1 MIRDFAGLSIS
12 TFKARKM
19 RSLLTMM
26 GIFIGVALLVTLVSL
41 GRGLEDS
48 ITAQF
53 ESLGT
58 DKVYVFPGTNVFSAA
73 ISDQT
78 FSESELN
85 ALEKIKGVKLAAGMV
100 FRIGRIEFNDEVKY
114 VSIAGIPLDEKRE
127 VFKSVH
133 NMKVEQGRD
142 LKNGDNYKA
151 LAGIDLTL
159 KDIVFSKGMRPGDK
173 VAVEGQDFDIA
184 GTLARIGN
192 PDDDSM
198 LLIPLDTAREL
209 FGQKDSYGYILLQAQ
224 EGASPRD
231 IADKAE
237 KKLRSLRDLDEG
249 DENFSVQTTDDVMAT
264 FQDILAIVQA
274 VLLGLAAISLVVGGI
289 GIMNTMYTA
298 IIERTRQIG
307 VMKAIGA
314 TNFHIALIF
323 QIESGLLGLAGGIV
337 GVLIGMGIGKLI
349 ELAAH
354 AANLTFFNVS
364 FPLWLIGGA
373 LAFSTLLG
381 ILSGVF
387 PSMQAAKMKPIDA
400 LRYE

>member
-1 MIRDFAGLSIS
+1 MIKDYVMLSVS

-48 ITAQF
+48 IKEQF

-58 DKVYVFPGTNVFSAA
+58 DKVFIFPGSNVFSAA
-73 ISDQT
+73 ISDQS
-78 FSESELN
+78 FSESEFD
-85 ALEKIKGVKLAAGMV
+85 ALGKVRGVKLAAGMV
-100 FRIGRIEFNDEVKY
+100 YRIGRVKYNDEVKY
-114 VSIAGIPLDEKRE
+114 VSIVGIPLDEGRE

-133 NMKVEQGRD
+133 SMKVEQGRD
-142 LKNGDNYKA
+142 LKNGDKYKA

-159 KDIVFSKGMRPGDK
+159 DSIVFKKGLRPGDK
-173 VAVEGQDFDIA
+173 LLVEGREFDIA
-184 GTLARIGN
+184 GSFARIGN

-198 LLIPLDTAREL
+198 LMIPLDTARDL
-209 FGQKDSYGYILLQAQ
+209 FNQKDSYGYILLQAQ
-224 EGASPRD
+224 DGASPKEV
-231 IADKAE
+231 AAKV
-237 KKLRSLRDLDEG
+237 KKELRSIRDQDEG
-249 DENFSVQTTDDVMAT
+249 DENFSVQTTDDMLESFAT
-264 FQDILAIVQA
+264 ILAVVQA
-274 VLLGLAAISLVVGGI
+274 VLLGLAAISLIVGGI

-314 TNFHIALIF
+314 TNFHIAFIF
-323 QIESGLLGLAGGIV
+323 QVESGLLGLAGGIV
-337 GVLIGMGIGKLI
+337 GVLIGMGIGKLV
-349 ELAAH
+349 EFAAH
-354 AANLTFFNVS
+354 TANLTFFNVS
-364 FPLWLIGGA
+364 FPWWLIVGA
-373 LAFSTLLG
+373 LAFSTVLG

-387 PSMQAAKMKPIDA
+387 PSMQAAKMKPVDA

>member
-1 MIRDFAGLSIS
+1 MIKDFAMLSIS

-48 ITAQF
+48 ITQQF

-58 DKVYVFPGTNVFSAA
+58 DKIYVFPGTNMFSAA

-78 FSESELN
+78 FSESEFN

-100 FRIGRIEFNDEVKY
+100 FRIGRIEYNDEVKY
-114 VSIAGIPLDEKRE
+114 VSIVGIPLDEKRE

-142 LKNGDNYKA
+142 LKNGDKYKA

-159 KDIVFSKGMRPGDK
+159 KDIVFSKGLRPGDK
-173 VAVEGQDFDIA
+173 VIVEGQDFDVA
-184 GTLARIGN
+184 GALARIGN

-198 LLIPLDTAREL
+198 LLIPLGTAREL
-209 FGQKDSYGYILLQAQ
+209 FNQEDSYGYILLQAQ
-224 EGASPRD
+224 EGALPKA
-231 IADKAE
+231 IAESAE
-237 KKLRSLRDLDEG
+237 KKLRSIRNLDEG
-249 DENFSVQTTDDVMAT
+249 DENFSIQTTDDLMET
-264 FQDILAIVQA
+264 FADILAIVQA
-274 VLLGLAAISLVVGGI
+274 VLLGLAAISLIVGGI

-314 TNFHIALIF
+314 TNWHIALIF

-349 ELAAH
+349 EFAAH
-354 AANLTFFNVS
+354 SANLTFFNVS
-364 FPLWLIGGA
+364 FPLWLIVGA
-373 LAFSTLLG
+373 LSFSTILG
-381 ILSGVF
+381 IVSGVL

>member
-1 MIRDFAGLSIS
+1 MIKDFVMLSLS
-12 TFKARKM
+12 TFKARRM

-26 GIFIGVALLVTLVSL
+26 GVFIGIALLVTLVSL

-48 ITAQF
+48 IKEQF

-78 FSESELN
+78 FSESEFN

-114 VSIAGIPLDEKRE
+114 VSIVGIPLDETRE

-133 NMKVEQGRD
+133 NMKVEEGRD
-142 LKNGDNYKA
+142 LKNGDKYKA
-151 LAGIDLTL
+151 LIGIDLTL
-159 KDIVFSKGMRPGDK
+159 KDFVFSKGIRPGDK
-173 VAVEGQDFDIA
+173 IIVEGQDFDVS
-184 GTLARIGN
+184 GSLSRIGN

-209 FGQKDSYGYILLQAQ
+209 FNQKDSYGYILLQAQ
-224 EGASPRD
+224 EGAVPKD
-231 IADKAE
+231 IAGRTE
-237 KKLRSLRDLDEG
+237 KKLRSIRDLVEG
-249 DENFSVQTTDDVMAT
+249 DENFSVQTTDEVMAT
-264 FQDILAIVQA
+264 FNDILAVVQA
-274 VLLGLAAISLVVGGI
+274 ILLGLAAISLIVGGI
-289 GIMNTMYTA
+289 GIMNTMFTA
-298 IIERTRQIG
+298 IIERTREIG

-314 TNFHIALIF
+314 ANFHIAFIF
-323 QIESGLLGLAGGIV
+323 QVESGLLGLAGGIV

-354 AANLTFFNVS
+354 SANLTFFNVS
-364 FPLWLIGGA
+364 FPLWLIAGA
-373 LAFSTLLG
+373 LAFSTILGVISG
-381 ILSGVF
+381 IL
-387 PSMQAAKMKPIDA
+387 PSMQAARMKPIDA

>member
-1 MIRDFAGLSIS
+1 MIKDFVMLSIS

-48 ITAQF
+48 IKQQF

-58 DKVYVFPGTNVFSAA
+58 DKIYVFPGTNVFSAA

-78 FSESELN
+78 FSESEFS
-85 ALEKIKGVKLAAGMV
+85 ALEKIRGVKLAAGIV

-114 VSIAGIPLDEKRE
+114 VSIVGIPLDEKRE

-133 NMKVEQGRD
+133 NMKVEEGRD
-142 LKNGDNYKA
+142 LKNGDKYKA
-151 LAGIDLTL
+151 LIGIDLTL
-159 KDIVFSKGMRPGDK
+159 KDIVFSKGLRPGDK
-173 VAVEGQDFDIA
+173 VNVEAHDFDVA
-184 GTLARIGN
+184 GSLARIGN

-198 LLIPLDTAREL
+198 LMIPLDTAREL
-209 FGQKDSYGYILLQAQ
+209 FGQEDSYGYILLQAQ
-224 EGASPRD
+224 EGASPKD
-231 IADKAE
+231 IAERSE
-237 KKLRSLRDLDEG
+237 KKLRSMRGQDEG
-249 DENFSVQTTDDVMAT
+249 DEDFSVQTTDDVMAT
-264 FQDILAIVQA
+264 FATILSVVQA
-274 VLLGLAAISLVVGGI
+274 VLLGLAAISLIVGGI

-298 IIERTRQIG
+298 IIERTREIG

-314 TNFHIALIF
+314 TNFHIAFIF
-323 QIESGLLGLAGGIV
+323 QVESGLLGLAGGII

-354 AANLTFFNVS
+354 SANLTFFNVS
-364 FPLWLIGGA
+364 FPLWLIVGA
-373 LAFSTLLG
+373 LAFSTVLG
-381 ILSGVF
+381 IVSGVL
-387 PSMQAAKMKPIDA
+387 PSMQAARMKPVDA

>member
-1 MIRDFAGLSIS
+1 MIKDFAMLSIS

-48 ITAQF
+48 ITQQF

-58 DKVYVFPGTNVFSAA
+58 DKIYLYPGVNMFSAA
-73 ISDQT
+73 ISDQS

-85 ALEKIKGVKLAAGMV
+85 AVGKVKGVKLVAGFV
-100 FRIGRIEFNDEVKY
+100 FKVARLEYNDEVKY
-114 VSIAGIPLDEKRE
+114 ANVIGIPLDEGRD
-127 VFKSVH
+127 VFKDMTA
-133 NMKVEQGRD
+133 MKAAVGRD
-142 LKNGDNYKA
+142 LQDGDKSKA
-151 LAGIDLTL
+151 VVGISLTEP
-159 KDIVFSKGMRPGDK
+159 KTMFTKGMRIGDK
-173 VAVEGQDFDIA
+173 FLIENSEFSVVGVL
-184 GTLARIGN
+184 GRIGN
-192 PDDDSM
+192 PEDDSQLM
-198 LLIPLDTAREL
+198 IPLDTAMEL
-209 FGQKDSYGYILLQAQ
+209 FDMKDKYGYTMLQVQ
-224 EGASPRD
+224 EGASPKD
-231 IADKAE
+231 VALKV
-237 KKLRSLRDLDEG
+237 KKELRSIRGLDEG
-249 DENFSVQTTDDVMAT
+249 DEDFSVQTTDDMMES
-264 FQDILAIVQA
+264 FQIILNVVQA
-274 VLLGLAAISLVVGGI
+274 ILLGLAAISLVVGGI

-337 GVLIGMGIGKLI
+337 GCLIGMGIGKLV
-349 ELAAH
+349 EFGAH
-354 AANLTFFNVS
+354 AAGITFFNVS
-364 FPLWLIGGA
+364 FPWWLIAGA
-373 LAFSTLLG
+373 LAFSTVLG
-381 ILSGVF
+381 IASGVL